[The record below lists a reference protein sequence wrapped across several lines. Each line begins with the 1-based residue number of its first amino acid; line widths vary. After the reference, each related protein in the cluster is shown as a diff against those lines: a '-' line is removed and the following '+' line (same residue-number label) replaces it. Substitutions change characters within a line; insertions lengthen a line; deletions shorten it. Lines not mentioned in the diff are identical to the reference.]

1 MKRQALGCHCDSF
14 HLLLLLC
21 SVNPQLYR
29 STVEQLGAVMERQ
42 VAESPMALSSGV
54 VVNSMGWI
62 EGLGYDLLLH
72 SIQALKVDT
81 VLVLGQER
89 LYSMLRGLYAGNGV
103 DVVKLARSGGVVAR
117 DKVYRSKRRD
127 SRTRVRRQ
135 CIVRSL

>member
-1 MKRQALGCHCDSF
+1 M
-14 HLLLLLC
+14 
-21 SVNPQLYR
+21 NPQLYR

-42 VAESPMALSSGV
+42 VAESPMALASGV

-89 LYSMLRGLYAGNGV
+89 LYSMLRGLYAGKGV
-103 DVVKLARSGGVVAR
+103 DVVKLARSGGAVAR
-117 DKVYRSKRRD
+117 DKVYRSKARD

-135 CIVRSL
+135 LA